1 MTRSTSSASASTAS
15 TAATD
20 ASTSAVSSSAHERA
34 TAAAPPPDRVPLKA
48 WLAVIAMALGT
59 FAMLTVEA
67 LPVGLLTSISGGLD
81 VSRGAVGL
89 MVTLPGLVAAATA
102 PVLPVLIGRLDR
114 RLVLIGLLTLMVAA
128 NVLSATAPG
137 FGVLLVARFLV
148 GISIGGFWALAA
160 GIAVRLVP
168 ERHIPRATSL
178 VFGGATAANVLGV
191 PAATFVGELT
201 DWRVAFLAVGGLGL
215 IVVAGLVFLLP
226 GMPATEP
233 VRLSALPQQ
242 FRNRTVRAGV
252 IATGLLVAGHYAA
265 FTFISP
271 ILQDTSGVSERLVSP
286 LLLAYGIAGIAG
298 TVVAGIAATRNV
310 RATII
315 VMSVVLAAVL
325 AVFPLVGRGPVS
337 GTVLLVLWGL
347 AFGGIPVAVQT
358 WVLKA
363 APDATEAATALN
375 TSMFNLAIASGA
387 ALGGVIVSATTLG
400 AVLVFGAVL
409 SALTSLAV
417 WRANRI

>member
-1 MTRSTSSASASTAS
+1 MSGTTPPTSSAP
-15 TAATD
+15 AAP
-20 ASTSAVSSSAHERA
+20 SPSSSSSPS
-34 TAAAPPPDRVPLKA
+34 APDSAPLGSPQPDRVPLKN

-59 FAMLTVEA
+59 FAMVTVEA
-67 LPVGLLTSISGGLD
+67 LPVGLMTSISGGLD
-81 VSRGAVGL
+81 VSAGAVGL

-114 RLVLIGLLTLMVAA
+114 RLVLLGLMALMVGA
-128 NVLSATAPG
+128 NALSAAAPG
-137 FGVLLVARFLV
+137 LAVLLVARFLV
-148 GISIGGFWALAA
+148 GVSIGGFWALAA

-168 ERHIPRATSL
+168 ERHIPRATAL

-191 PAATFVGELT
+191 PAATLVGELS

-215 IVVAGLVFLLP
+215 LVVAGLVVLLP
-226 GMPATEP
+226 GLPATEP
-233 VRLSALPQQ
+233 VRLAELPRQ

-252 IATGLLVAGHYAA
+252 IATGLLVGGHYAA
-265 FTFISP
+265 FTYISP
-271 ILQDTSGVSERLVSP
+271 ILQDTAGVSEGMVGP
-286 LLLAYGIAGIAG
+286 LLLVYGVAGIAG
-298 TVVAGIAATRNV
+298 TVLAGIAATRDV

-315 VMSVVLAAVL
+315 GMSVLLAAVL
-325 AVFPLVGRGPVS
+325 ALFPLVGRGPVA
-337 GTVLLVLWGL
+337 GTALLVLWGVS
-347 AFGGIPVAVQT
+347 FGGIPVGVQT

-363 APDATEAATALN
+363 APDSTEAATALN

-387 ALGGVIVSATTLG
+387 ALGGAVVSATALN

-417 WRANRI
+417 IRAQQI